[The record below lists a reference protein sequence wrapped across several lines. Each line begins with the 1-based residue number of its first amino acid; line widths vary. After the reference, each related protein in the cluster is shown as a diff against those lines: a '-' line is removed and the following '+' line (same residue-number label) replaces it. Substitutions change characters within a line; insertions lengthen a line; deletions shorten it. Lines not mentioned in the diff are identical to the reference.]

1 MIVITPQELAI
12 AQISSNAAISEYP
25 LWVSG
30 TNYLT
35 GDRVYYQPMGFLYPH
50 DYEAIQHVSG
60 PEHFTPPDQLP
71 SHWLDLGV
79 SNRYRMFDGVIGDAT
94 ERADSLSVT
103 LMPGQVVNG
112 IGFFGLAGSE
122 IRVRVDD
129 PVDGIVYDRTEPLV
143 DNSQITD
150 WYAYFFDPIIAR
162 TDVAFLDMPNYGT
175 ADVIIDVLATGSIAM
190 IGEAIIGRQRFLGV
204 SNFGTQIGLRSYSR
218 KVTDEF
224 GRVSVVK
231 RRNAKIVDFDVT
243 FETSNTASVQRI
255 IGDLDAVPTLFIGDT
270 RYEATI
276 VYGFLLDFKIP
287 LETPSISSGTI
298 QVEGLV

>member
-1 MIVITPQELAI
+1 MIVITPQELSQ
-12 AQISSNAAISEYP
+12 AQISSNAAISAYP

-30 TNYLT
+30 TNYALA
-35 GDRVYYQPMGFLYPH
+35 DRVYYQPSGALYPH
-50 DYEAIQHVSG
+50 DYELIQDGENTTTAPS
-60 PEHFTPPDQLP
+60 DQPLF
-71 SHWLDLGV
+71 WLDLGV

-94 ERADSLSVT
+94 ERADSLSIT

-129 PVDGIVYDRTEPLV
+129 PIEGIVYDRTEPLV
-143 DNSQITD
+143 DNSQITN
-150 WYAYFFDPIIAR
+150 WHAWFFDPISAR
-162 TDVAFLDMPNYGT
+162 TDVAFLDMPSYGT
-175 ADVIIDVLATGSIAM
+175 ADVLIDVLATGSTAK
-190 IGEAIIGRQRFLGV
+190 IGEAIIGRQRLLGV

-231 RRNAKIVDFDVT
+231 RRNVKLVDFDVT

-255 IGDLDAVPTLFIGDT
+255 IAELDAVPTLFVGDGK
-270 RYEATI
+270 YEATI

-287 LETPSISSGTI
+287 LETPSISSGSL
-298 QVEGLV
+298 QVEGLI